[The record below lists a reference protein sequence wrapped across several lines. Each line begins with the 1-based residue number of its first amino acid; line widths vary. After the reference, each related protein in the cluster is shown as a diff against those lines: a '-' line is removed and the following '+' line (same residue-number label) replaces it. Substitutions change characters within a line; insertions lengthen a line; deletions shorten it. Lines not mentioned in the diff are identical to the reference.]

1 VQKNLNEFKV
11 RNKGLW
17 YYKERE
23 LLIRHFLNPSP
34 AQLESLISSLLVFLN
49 SQTRLG
55 VIQQIAGDLDTK
67 GSLVKFT
74 LSFPGVKETESSEA
88 TVGIDTKFN
97 SYEQIRL
104 CNDLIQVSDSKL
116 FEGLSLLQVVRQLG
130 FKFNAIHLS
139 MKFYSS
145 KSKISRWFRVPKE
158 EGRILFII
166 DRGALTNTINIG
178 SSLEDAHRIFI
189 LNFMKLI
196 LSIIYV
202 PLSNLED
209 LLDSSKPIQT
219 V

>member
-1 VQKNLNEFKV
+1 MNEFKV
-11 RNKGLW
+11 RDKGLW

-34 AQLESLISSLLVFLN
+34 DQLESLISNLLVFLN

-55 VIQQIAGDLDTK
+55 LIQQIAGDLDTK

-74 LSFPGVKETESSEA
+74 LSFSNDKETEGIET

-97 SYEQIRL
+97 SYQQTRL
-104 CNDLIQVSDSKL
+104 CNDLIQVSDSTL

-145 KSKISRWFRVPKE
+145 RSKISKWFRVPKE
-158 EGRILFII
+158 EGRIHFII
-166 DRGALTNTINIG
+166 DRGALTNTISIG

-196 LSIIYV
+196 LSFISV
-202 PLSNLED
+202 PLSNLEE
-209 LLDSSKPIQT
+209 LLDSSKSIQT

>member
-1 VQKNLNEFKV
+1 MQNNLNEFKI
-11 RNKGLW
+11 RDKGLW

-34 AQLESLISSLLVFLN
+34 SQLETLIANILSFLN
-49 SQTRLG
+49 SQTRGGL
-55 VIQQIAGDLDTK
+55 IQQVAGDLDSK
-67 GSLVKFT
+67 GSLVKLE
-74 LSFPGVKETESSEA
+74 LSIPGAKDNESIEA

-104 CNDLIQVSDSKL
+104 CNDLLQVSDSIL
-116 FEGLSLLQVVRQLG
+116 FEGLNLLQVVRQLG

-145 KSKISRWFRVPKE
+145 KSKISSWFRVPKE

-178 SSLEDAHRIFI
+178 SSLEDVHQVFI

-196 LSIIYV
+196 LSFISV
-202 PLSNLED
+202 PLSNLEE